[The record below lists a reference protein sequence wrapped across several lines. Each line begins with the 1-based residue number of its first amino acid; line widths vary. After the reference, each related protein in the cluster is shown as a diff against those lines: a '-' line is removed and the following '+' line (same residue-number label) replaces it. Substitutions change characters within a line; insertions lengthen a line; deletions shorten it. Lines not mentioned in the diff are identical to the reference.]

1 MPINYELLALEF
13 QKGNTDAFK
22 KIHDGFYDGLYY
34 FACRLIGKCDE
45 ADDIVA
51 EVFGRLWNLRSDF
64 ETYSNI
70 RAFLV
75 ISVRNACMN
84 HLKVQTNRSD
94 IRKKLRR
101 LLTGREEP
109 LYRAEII
116 QEEAIRAAV
125 VEAFYQEVKQFPPQ
139 MRQIFE
145 MRLKKDMAYAAI
157 ASELNTSEDSVR
169 HQVAAGIRRLRKKPA
184 LRRRWMLLRMLMRY

>member
-1 MPINYELLALEF
+1 MPINFEQLIQEF
-13 QKGNTDAFK
+13 RNGNADAFK
-22 KIHDGFYDGLYY
+22 KIHEEFYDGLNY
-34 FACRLIGKCDE
+34 FACRLIGKNE
-45 ADDIVA
+45 ESDDVVA
-51 EVFGRLWNLRSDF
+51 EVFERLWMLRNDF
-64 ETYSNI
+64 ATYNNI
-70 RAFLV
+70 KAFLF

-84 HLKVQTNRSD
+84 HLRSQTNRSD

-116 QEEAIRAAV
+116 QEETIRVAV
-125 VEAFYQEVKQFPPQ
+125 VEAFYLEITQFPPQ

-145 MRLKKDMAYAAI
+145 MRLKDNMAYAAI

-169 HQVAAGIRRLRKKPA
+169 HQMAAGIRRLRKKPA
-184 LRRRWMLLRMLMRY
+184 LRRRWLLLRMLMRY